1 MDTTC
6 LVLRGVQTSAN
17 HGLKEVFTTKNKDKI
32 TESLKHF
39 SEGRGFVE
47 QDESLAIE
55 LIENEHEVNVLNQ
68 HFLTEVQQS
77 TLSDPEQVGQ
87 DAVIGKEVP
96 TDVGSCSSKKK

>member
-1 MDTTC
+1 M
-6 LVLRGVQTSAN
+6 
-17 HGLKEVFTTKNKDKI
+17 FTTKNKDKI

-39 SEGRGFVE
+39 SEGRGFAE

-77 TLSDPEQVGQ
+77 T
-87 DAVIGKEVP
+87 
-96 TDVGSCSSKKK
+96 